1 MHFLLMASIANRRR
15 TGHRRELS
23 DFMAKGSMTIRA
35 LYLMIRNMVPVERLR
50 GILGA
55 QDFRFIMTLHTFA
68 LRNMPIPLD
77 NAQVA
82 FLTGHP
88 SCNILSVIEIPPFD
102 LDIPLRCEMTGS
114 TSTDGT

>member
-1 MHFLLMASIANRRR
+1 
-15 TGHRRELS
+15 
-23 DFMAKGSMTIRA
+23 
-35 LYLMIRNMVPVERLR
+35 MVPVEQFR

-55 QDFRFIMTLHTFA
+55 QNFRFIMALHTFA
-68 LRNMPIPLD
+68 LRNMTIPLD

-88 SCNILSVIEIPPFD
+88 SCNILSVIEIPPLYF
-102 LDIPLRCEMTGS
+102 DIPLWCEMTGG